1 MLCVDLVVGMA
12 CMVVDR
18 MQGLAEQMNGEAGLL
33 QRGKQPRPLED
44 GNWVCDDPSC
54 GNVNY
59 PRRTEVS
66 RMSPNWNGNSI
77 VRVMRNHSRFRFCG
91 NWMHAASVADGPVGM
106 NIKAGTLLQFKG
118 CMPAAA

>member
-1 MLCVDLVVGMA
+1 MVDSNSPSAPVGVYMLPVLSRAASRDVRAEHDVGEWFGSSGCGCCVDLVIGMA
-12 CMVVDR
+12 WMVDR
-18 MQGLAEQMNGEAGLL
+18 MQGLADQMNGEAGLL

-66 RMSPNWNGNSI
+66 RMQPNWNS
-77 VRVMRNHSRFRFCG
+77 
-91 NWMHAASVADGPVGM
+91 
-106 NIKAGTLLQFKG
+106 
-118 CMPAAA
+118 

>member
-1 MLCVDLVVGMA
+1 MMY
-12 CMVVDR
+12 R

-59 PRRTEVS
+59 PRRTEV
-66 RMSPNWNGNSI
+66 
-77 VRVMRNHSRFRFCG
+77 
-91 NWMHAASVADGPVGM
+91 
-106 NIKAGTLLQFKG
+106 
-118 CMPAAA
+118 PAAIRPITLPIKQEYMKL